1 MSLWDNFRDVVDGVE
16 DVANRGFEI
25 VGSAAA
31 GALENVPGGRQFF
44 EAYGAAARGI
54 SRTATRGISAL
65 PGGIPTLTVE
75 EASQISPGQAAAANV
90 AANIGGF
97 VRGTA
102 RAGTNVLG
110 NIIEDVTGQQF
121 NEAKAQSIL
130 DREIEK
136 KFFLYSPEFNI
147 KDEADRKKAF
157 SESPTGKILSGVGD
171 TLFAWYADPGV
182 IVGKGVKVARS
193 GGQVGPIRTMGLT
206 DRTIKTAN
214 DAYKISQEIDEHVL
228 FRTSGGSMGR
238 ATAAGLA
245 VERTLAKDAVEMA
258 FDPLARRSNNKGLIA
273 ALLGESVDL
282 ETSALIV
289 KAGIGNVDAMD
300 VLRSRSASTADALDR
315 ATRLSESAQASF
327 NKPIGQLT
335 EADIWVRRPEDAVR
349 LDQIV
354 NDLTNKDAF
363 LRRALELEYNPGTI
377 TKIGSRSKA
386 IEKARTSFIA
396 ERTATKLDPDRYMT
410 GDAFNAPRFV
420 EEGQNFVERVFQRN
434 DFVRPVRVIAKG
446 ANWIEGKRPAGW
458 IGIKGGLAND
468 SIDELYA
475 ALMNSPTLAR
485 NMGNVA
491 YRRDVMNRYLRAS
504 SPTERMQV
512 ITQLEQEASRTI
524 ARRYGIVPE
533 VADKLYSDYKRA
545 RMTATQYLSERG
557 YLVDVDG
564 SIIKS
569 PVLSSQLAD
578 GLPMMDF
585 RVYEDLI
592 RRQQNPLR
600 QIAGATTDVVQSVLE
615 PIYTAWKASVLFRLG
630 YTIRN
635 TGEGNMRSAAAYSFL
650 PAFADPWG
658 SMKRFAANDARREK
672 MLRNY
677 TMELLTGRS
686 PKVIRAKIKTLREA
700 QEAVEKQLQD
710 LQVQADYIRLSEM
723 PEATGVDRLRYTE
736 YIDSADQHGV
746 RFNVADIEQGIG
758 SPSASLLPS
767 RQRKRFLELNE
778 MEQAGEVLTGK
789 MLQEYRHLRGKASRT
804 RLRELQAAGSEIV
817 VKRGGKFTVVKNVR
831 DLTDEDLVPIIASR
845 RGIPGKAIEEE
856 IVTLEGKAKGRVGP
870 REAPEVYV
878 VDRWKTN
885 IQTATRMGE
894 TVPGRVAREAKIK
907 NPRPIGRYE
916 YYLDEIDQDVAL
928 ASIADIA
935 KIEEQLS
942 ELYTL
947 LDQAAARRSSFGSR
961 KRLGDEDVFAG
972 NYGAI
977 ARANSSADATIE
989 NTVMDM
995 MSKYEIQ
1002 RVGLTNSW
1010 GVVNPVDPQYYTELA
1025 RITNFQFKNDP
1036 VAKMILAGSRR
1047 EDVIKWLRSKEGTK
1061 YRADMEITKI
1071 DVPAHVDRVDDMVT
1085 SYIPSPELRLRA
1097 SQEELTGLDFE
1108 AGLSGMDLGP
1118 IHGRQVEEL
1127 TKSGEAR
1134 RNLFR
1139 SSIRGMYKIL
1149 GTMPEDLAVRHPFYR
1164 HVNRLEQTRL
1174 QQMFMDQG
1182 REITLDVKDQI
1193 GKAAHA
1199 HALRE
1204 TRRTLYT
1211 IERYSNPAMVLRWLI
1226 PFFPAY
1232 ENTVKVWLRF
1242 AYDDPSIVARANL
1255 IWNAPNEMGLVVD
1268 DEGKPVPAGA
1278 SFEKAAFVTMPEPFA
1293 KALARYTPGGMVPDI
1308 PKQSLNWVLPGQNP
1322 FAPGFGPVIATPVSW
1337 FIAQDPSREANFKK
1351 TLERFI
1357 GKEGSEIVYQQFVPF
1372 GTASGDPADATL
1384 ATSLKQLRIK
1394 VGQEGSADFMMRAL
1408 AIHRDDIQRWHDGGM
1423 KGPRPKEEDAIRKA
1437 NSFTDL
1443 RLAAAVLSPTA
1454 TRWRSPYADYIQE
1467 YRDLTTE
1474 FGFEEGE
1481 RRFDEK
1487 YPEYSTL
1494 KLSLTEGP
1502 TGMASSME
1510 AYNLYKNNKSLWN
1523 DVTSIDPRLG
1533 QLVVNPV
1540 DRGEFNATVYEWA
1553 KGRPIRPGSKVNF
1566 RDVKDLESFQDQDSI
1581 SRGWKAYREAKA
1593 KRDAWLEQNGYNIYM
1608 EAPQE
1613 VKDVWNAWMAQA
1625 EKDNP
1630 LWFTEKEE
1638 FSNDAAVRRTI
1649 SAFTKISSDEKYV
1662 KSSPDKDLWLLVQD
1676 YLEKRE
1682 LVVLELEKRDRAGGS
1697 RDINAKSNEQVLTMW
1712 SQYVDKI
1719 VKSNTKFADVY
1730 DRWLENDN
1738 LKRVT
1743 VE

>member
-1 MSLWDNFRDVVDGVE
+1 MSLWNNFRDVVDGVE

-44 EAYGAAARGI
+44 EAYGAATREI

-65 PGGIPTLTVE
+65 PGGIPTLTPE
-75 EASQISPGQAAAANV
+75 EAGQISLGQAAAANV

-102 RAGTNVLG
+102 RTGTNVLG
-110 NIIEDVTGQQF
+110 NIIEDATGRQF

-130 DREIEK
+130 NREIEE
-136 KFFLYSPEFNI
+136 KFFLYSPEFNL

-157 SESPTGKILSGVGD
+157 SDSPTGKILSGVGD

-245 VERTLAKDAVEMA
+245 VERTLAKDAAEMA

-282 ETSALIV
+282 ETSALVV
-289 KAGIGNVDAMD
+289 KAGMGNVDAMD

-335 EADIWVRRPEDAVR
+335 EADMWVRRPEDAVR

-396 ERTATKLDPDRYMT
+396 ERTATRLDPDRYIT

-446 ANWIEGKRPAGW
+446 ANWVEGKRPAGW

-491 YRRDVMNRYLRAS
+491 YRRDVMNRYLRAG

-512 ITQLEQEASRTI
+512 ITQLEQEASRMI

-533 VADKLYSDYKRA
+533 VADKLYSDYNRA
-545 RMTATQYLSERG
+545 RMTATQYLNERG

-585 RVYEDLI
+585 RVYENLI

-635 TGEGNMRSAAAYSFL
+635 TGEGNMRAAAAYSFL

-686 PKVIRAKIKTLREA
+686 PKVLRAKIQTLREA
-700 QEAVEKQLQD
+700 QDAVEKTLND
-710 LQVQADYIRLSEM
+710 LFEESDKIRFSEIPGAESFRASYNDYIKAS
-723 PEATGVDRLRYTE
+723 
-736 YIDSADQHGV
+736 DQHGI
-746 RFNVADIEQGIG
+746 RFNVADIDDGAA
-758 SPSASLLPS
+758 SSFTSLLPS
-767 RQRKRFLELNE
+767 KQRKRFVELDQ
-778 MEQAGEVLTGK
+778 MQKSGEVLTGK
-789 MLQEYRHLRGKASRT
+789 LLKEYQHLRAKASRT
-804 RLRELQAAGSEIV
+804 RLRELQSAGSEVV
-817 VKRGGKFTVVKNVR
+817 VKRGDKFVAIKNVR
-831 DLTDEDLVPIIASR
+831 DLSDDDFFKL
-845 RGIPGKAIEEE
+845 GDK
-856 IVTLEGKAKGRVGP
+856 
-870 REAPEVYV
+870 APEVYV
-878 VDRWKTN
+878 VDAWRPRSKK
-885 IQTATRMGE
+885 ARE
-894 TVPGRVAREAKIK
+894 TVEALRA
-907 NPRPIGRYE
+907 NGGLE
-916 YYLDEIDQDVAL
+916 YYLDETNRDIAL
-928 ASIADIA
+928 SKVASIE

-947 LDQAAARRSSFGSR
+947 LDQAAARRSTFGSR

-1036 VAKMILAGSRR
+1036 VAKMILSGSRR

-1061 YRADMEITKI
+1061 YRADMELTKI

-1085 SYIPSPELRLRA
+1085 SYIPSPELRARA
-1097 SQEELTGLDFE
+1097 AVEELTGLDFE

-1127 TKSGEAR
+1127 TKSGAVR

-1139 SSIRGMYKIL
+1139 SSIRNMYKIL
-1149 GTMPEDLAVRHPFYR
+1149 GTIPEDLAVRHPFYR

-1232 ENTVKVWLRF
+1232 ENTIKVWLRF

-1278 SFEKAAFVTMPEPFA
+1278 SFEKPAFVTMPEPFA
-1293 KALARYTPGGMVPDI
+1293 RVLARYTPGGMVPDI

-1322 FAPGFGPVIATPVSW
+1322 FAPGFGPVVATPVSW

-1357 GKEGSEIVYQQFVPF
+1357 GKEGSEIVYQQLVPF

-1408 AIHRDDIQRWHDGGM
+1408 AIHRDEIQRWHDGGM
-1423 KGPRPKEEDAIRKA
+1423 KGPKPKEEDAIRKA
-1437 NSFTDL
+1437 NAFTDL

-1481 RRFDEK
+1481 RIFDEK

-1502 TGMASSME
+1502 TGMASSFE
-1510 AYNLYKNNKSLWN
+1510 AYDLYKKNKSLWN
-1523 DVTSIDPRLG
+1523 DITSIDPRLG
-1533 QLVVNPV
+1533 RLVTNPV
-1540 DRGEFNATVYEWA
+1540 DRGEFNATVYEWS

-1566 RDVKDLESFQDQDSI
+1566 RDVKDLESFQDQDDI
-1581 SRGWKAYREAKA
+1581 NRGWKAYREAKA
-1593 KRDAWLEQNGYNIYM
+1593 KRDAWLEQNGYDSYM
-1608 EAPQE
+1608 EAPQD
-1613 VKDVWNAWMAQA
+1613 VKDVWNAWLAQA
-1625 EKDNP
+1625 EKNNP
-1630 LWFTEKEE
+1630 VWFTEKEE
-1638 FSNDAAVRRTI
+1638 FSNDAAVRKTI
-1649 SAFTKISSDEKYV
+1649 SAFTKISSDERYV
-1662 KSSPDKDLWLLVQD
+1662 KNSPDKDLWLLVQD

-1697 RDINAKSNEQVLTMW
+1697 KDINAKSNEQILTMW
-1712 SQYVDKI
+1712 SEYVDKV

-1738 LKRVT
+1738 LQRVT

>member
-1 MSLWDNFRDVVDGVE
+1 MSLWNNFRDVVDGVE

-54 SRTATRGISAL
+54 SRGTTYGISKL
-65 PGGIPTLTVE
+65 PGGIPTLTAE

-97 VRGTA
+97 VRGGA
-102 RAGTNVLG
+102 RAGTTVLG
-110 NIIEDVTGQQF
+110 RIAEDITGREFNQAEAERILEQQI
-121 NEAKAQSIL
+121 K
-130 DREIEK
+130 EK
-136 KFFLYSPEFNI
+136 LPLYSPEFNI
-147 KDEADRKKAF
+147 KSESDRKKAF

-182 IVGKGVKVARS
+182 IVGKTVKVARS

-206 DRTIKTAN
+206 DRTVKTAN

-228 FRTSGGSMGR
+228 FRNSGGSMGR

-245 VERTLAKDAVEMA
+245 VERTLAKDAAEMA

-315 ATRLSESAQASF
+315 ATKLSESAQASF

-335 EADIWVRRPEDAVR
+335 EADMWVRRPEDAVR

-386 IEKARTSFIA
+386 IERARTSFIA
-396 ERTATKLDPDRYMT
+396 ERTATKLDPDRYIT

-545 RMTATQYLSERG
+545 RMTATQYLNERG
-557 YLVDVDG
+557 YLVDADG

-592 RRQQNPLR
+592 RRQQDPLR

-635 TGEGNMRSAAAYSFL
+635 TGEGNMRAAAAYSFL
-650 PAFADPWG
+650 PAFSDPWG

-686 PKVIRAKIKTLREA
+686 PKILRAKIQTLRET
-700 QEAVEKQLQD
+700 QEAVEKTLND
-710 LQVQADYIRLSEM
+710 LFEESDRIRFSEIPGAEGFRASYNDYIKAS
-723 PEATGVDRLRYTE
+723 
-736 YIDSADQHGV
+736 DQHGT
-746 RFNVADIEQGIG
+746 RFNVTDVDEGAA
-758 SPSASLLPS
+758 SSFTSLLPS
-767 RQRKRFLELNE
+767 KQRKRFVELDQ
-778 MEQAGEVLTGK
+778 MQKSGEVLTGK
-789 MLQEYRHLRGKASRT
+789 LLKEYQHLRAKASRT
-804 RLRELQAAGSEIV
+804 RLRELQSAGSEVV
-817 VKRGGKFTVVKNVR
+817 VKRGDKFVAIKNVR
-831 DLTDEDLVPIIASR
+831 DLSDDDFFKL
-845 RGIPGKAIEEE
+845 GDD
-856 IVTLEGKAKGRVGP
+856 
-870 REAPEVYV
+870 APEVYV
-878 VDRWKTN
+878 VDAWRPRSKK
-885 IQTATRMGE
+885 ARD
-894 TVPGRVAREAKIK
+894 TVEALRA
-907 NPRPIGRYE
+907 NGGLE
-916 YYLDEIDQDVAL
+916 YYLDETSRDIAL
-928 ASIADIA
+928 SKVASIE

-942 ELYTL
+942 ELYVL
-947 LDQAAARRSSFGSR
+947 LDQAAARRSTFGSR

-1047 EDVIKWLRSKEGTK
+1047 EDVIKWLRSKEGAK

-1149 GTMPEDLAVRHPFYR
+1149 GTIPEDLAVRHPFYR

-1232 ENTVKVWLRF
+1232 ENTMKVWLRF

-1293 KALARYTPGGMVPDI
+1293 KALARYTPGGMVTDI

-1372 GTASGDPADATL
+1372 GTASGDPADTTL

-1394 VGQEGSADFMMRAL
+1394 VGQEGSADFMVRAL

-1423 KGPRPKEEDAIRKA
+1423 KGPKPKEEDAIRKA

-1443 RLAAAVLSPTA
+1443 RLAAALLSPTA

-1481 RRFDEK
+1481 RIFDEK

-1540 DRGEFNATVYEWA
+1540 DRGEFNSTVYEWSR
-1553 KGRPIRPGSKVNF
+1553 GRPIRPGSKVNF
-1566 RDVKDLESFQDQDSI
+1566 RDVRDLESFQDQDTI

-1593 KRDAWLEQNGYNIYM
+1593 KRDAWLEQNGYNSYM

-1613 VKDVWNAWMAQA
+1613 VKDIWNAWMAQA

-1682 LVVLELEKRDRAGGS
+1682 LVVLELEKRDKAGGS
-1697 RDINAKSNEQVLTMW
+1697 KDITAKSNEPILTMW
-1712 SQYVDKI
+1712 SEYVDKI

-1730 DRWLENDN
+1730 NRWLENDN